1 VEVEEVE
8 EDQEAGDVTSQSG
21 PPFRHI
27 RACVRGG
34 GEVGHY
40 SSWADAQFGEEA
52 LRISE
57 NVVCK

>member
-1 VEVEEVE
+1 MEVEEVE

-34 GEVGHY
+34 GEVGNY
-40 SSWADAQFGEEA
+40 SS
-52 LRISE
+52 
-57 NVVCK
+57 